1 MMGGSYESFEEKLE
15 AAENG
20 DEDAAGYSELFK
32 SAEQNLQKAAEAY
45 KKAAD
50 QGHAPSQ
57 WNLACFYLN
66 GTDGVAQHNG
76 PFGVCNET
84 EGLMLAYK
92 SL

>member
-45 KKAAD
+45 KKAAEKET
-50 QGHAPSQ
+50 PLLS
-57 WNLACFYLN
+57 
-66 GTDGVAQHNG
+66 GTLPAS
-76 PFGVCNET
+76 T
-84 EGLMLAYK
+84 
-92 SL
+92 